1 MSIDC
6 HLKLDGVKGE
16 STHDK
21 HKDEVTL
28 LSFTGGESNSSNS
41 MGGGMAVGKGKAEP
55 VHITMKYGTQSPVIA
70 KHCVSGKHF
79 KDATVA
85 MSISGGKQE
94 DFLTIVMKEVFIM
107 SHSVSANANGE
118 VIEQVTMNYADIEY
132 KYKPQKS
139 DGSLGGEVKYG
150 VDMRTTVTR

>member
-1 MSIDC
+1 MIDC

-21 HKDEVTL
+21 HKDEITL
-28 LSFTGGESNSSNS
+28 MSVTGGESNASNS

-55 VHITMKYGTQSPVIA
+55 IHITMKYGTQSPVIA

-79 KDATVA
+79 KTADIA

-94 DFLTIVMKEVFIM
+94 DFLIISCKEVFIT
-107 SHSVSANANGE
+107 SHTVNAHANGE
-118 VIEQVTMNYADIEY
+118 VTEQVSFSYGEIEY

-150 VDMRTTVTR
+150 LNVRTTVVS